1 MYVLQVS
8 EINPS
13 VFELLRHCFRLKS
26 QFLCLRILG
35 GGRAI
40 PSNSY
45 FFFKTKLN
53 RVCLG
58 KCSPVA
64 LLKKSLSE
72 VIFKLFHVIYVN
84 IRYRERKN
92 ALAC

>member
-1 MYVLQVS
+1 M
-8 EINPS
+8 
-13 VFELLRHCFRLKS
+13 FELLRHRFRLKP
-26 QFLCLRILG
+26 QFLCLRILEG
-35 GGRAI
+35 GGAI

-58 KCSPVA
+58 KCYPVA
-64 LLKKSLSE
+64 LLKRCLSE
-72 VIFKLFHVIYVN
+72 VVFKLFHVIYVS